1 MAEIMNINNNKLVTV
16 VKYITKLLIIY
27 SHSVT
32 TYLQV
37 IDLTIRFKESAYSL
51 FEVYFTLDYL
61 GVELI
66 PSSKKS
72 LI

>member
-1 MAEIMNINNNKLVTV
+1 MPGIMNINNNKLVTV